1 MMGKLMIYF
10 SFDFR
15 LTLDIFLYIQIRL
28 YDWKSSV
35 PFDTVLP
42 IGYIFCLGNQCYELS
57 N

>member
-1 MMGKLMIYF
+1 MTGKLMIYF

-35 PFDTVLP
+35 PFDTVLL